1 MQSGIVMEPSEQ
13 DTSRR
18 VSNRAV
24 EIGTA
29 AVVLALGAVVLVDS
43 LRLGARWADD
53 GPQAGYFPFYLSVI
67 MCLAGGW
74 ILLRA
79 MFDHG
84 LQGAF
89 VSVAQ
94 LRLVLK
100 LFLPLLVYVV
110 LIGFTGIYVASVLFI
125 TYCMRR
131 IGSYGWARSV
141 IVPVLVMATVFL
153 MFELWFKVPLPKGPL
168 EALLGLN

>member
-1 MQSGIVMEPSEQ
+1 M
-13 DTSRR
+13 
-18 VSNRAV
+18 
-24 EIGTA
+24 
-29 AVVLALGAVVLVDS
+29 LADS

-67 MCLAGGW
+67 MCLASGW

-79 MFDHG
+79 VFNRG

-89 VSVAQ
+89 VSLAQ

-100 LFLPLLVYVV
+100 LFVPLLVYVL
-110 LIGFTGIYVASVLFI
+110 LIGFTGIYIASVVFI
-125 TYCMRR
+125 AYCMRR
-131 IGSYGWARSV
+131 IGGYGRARSL
-141 IVPVLVMATVFL
+141 IVPLLVMATIFL
-153 MFELWFKVPLPKGPL
+153 MFEIWFKVPLPKGPL

>member
-1 MQSGIVMEPSEQ
+1 MEPSEQ

-18 VSNRAV
+18 VSNRSV

-29 AVVLALGAVVLVDS
+29 TVVLALGMVVLMDS

-79 MFDHG
+79 VFHRG

-100 LFLPLLVYVV
+100 LFLPLLVYVL

-125 TYCMRR
+125 AYCMRR
-131 IGSYGWARSV
+131 MGSYGWIRSLV
-141 IVPVLVMATVFL
+141 VPLAVMSCFFL
-153 MFELWFKVPLPKGPL
+153 MFEIWFKVPLPKGPL